1 MKKMMILTLS
11 SVLSF
16 NAVSDECALTEAQ
29 QSVVH
34 FSYSYGKGYD
44 LGYTMVAI
52 AMQESDLGRWNINL
66 QDPSA
71 GPWHV
76 TLDKGLKALGWKD
89 TGFNRNRVAQRMM
102 NDYYFSAKLAL
113 DTLLW
118 WRDYHNG
125 DWRKMVSSYNG
136 GHKGNPSY
144 MRKIANNI
152 KKIKM
157 CKWVKEVV

>member
-1 MKKMMILTLS
+1 MKILTIPLILMS
-11 SVLSF
+11 SFGV
-16 NAVSDECALTEAQ
+16 AGECKLTDHQ
-29 QSVVH
+29 RSVVD

-52 AMQESDLGRWNINL
+52 AMRESDLGRWNINL

-76 TLDKGLKALGWKD
+76 TLDKGLKALGWRN
-89 TGFNRNRVAQRMM
+89 TPLNRNKVAQKMM
-102 NDYYFSAKLAL
+102 EDYHFSAKLAL
-113 DTLLW
+113 DTILW
-118 WRDYHNG
+118 WKNYRKG
-125 DWRKMVSSYNG
+125 DWRGAVSGYNG

-144 MRKIANNI
+144 VKIIINNI

-157 CKWVKEVV
+157 CKWIEEVV